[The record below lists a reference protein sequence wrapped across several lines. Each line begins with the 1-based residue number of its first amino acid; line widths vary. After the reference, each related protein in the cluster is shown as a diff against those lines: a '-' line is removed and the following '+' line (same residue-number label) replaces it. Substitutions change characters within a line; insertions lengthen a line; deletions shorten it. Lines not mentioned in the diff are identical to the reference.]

1 MPDSKLELLKQIAH
15 GLAAQFGNDCEVV
28 IHDLSKNS
36 VEDSI
41 VYIENGQV
49 TGRAVGEGLS
59 GVVLKAI
66 QHPDTPMTDHLAY
79 LSKTASGHILRCS
92 TLYINDD
99 SGKPHYILSINYDI
113 TNLLALENSIHYL
126 TGTQP
131 KETDSSS
138 AEPGTVP
145 IDVNSLLDELINQAD
160 LSVGVPAPLMNREEK
175 IRAIQFLNEAG
186 AFLITKAGDRIAE
199 HFGISKYT
207 LYNYVNI
214 NK

>member
-1 MPDSKLELLKQIAH
+1 MSDVKLELLKQIAH
-15 GLAAQFGNDCEVV
+15 GLAAQFGSDCEVA
-28 IHDLSKNS
+28 IHDLSRNS
-36 VEDSI
+36 VENSI

-49 TGRAVGEGLS
+49 TGRSVGEGLS

-66 QHPDTPMTDHLAY
+66 KHPDAPKTDHLAY
-79 LSKTASGHILRCS
+79 LSKTASGRILRCS

-99 SGKPHYILSINYDI
+99 SGRPHYILSINYDI

-126 TGTQP
+126 TGVQP
-131 KETDSSS
+131 EEADSGS

-160 LSVGVPAPLMNREEK
+160 RSIGTPAPLMNREEK
-175 IRAIQFLNEAG
+175 IRAINFLNEAG

>member
-36 VEDSI
+36 FEDSI
-41 VYIENGQV
+41 VYIENGEV

-66 QHPDTPMTDHLAY
+66 RHPDSPMTDHLAY
-79 LSKTASGHILRCS
+79 LSKTASGRILRCS

-99 SGKPHYILSINYDI
+99 SGMPHYIFSINYDI

-126 TGTQP
+126 TGIQSE
-131 KETDSSS
+131 ETECGS

-145 IDVNSLLDELINQAD
+145 LDVNSLLDELINQAD

-175 IRAIQFLNEAG
+175 IRAIHFLNDAG